1 MSNYPFLNDRIKQ
14 FSEDLGTGNLTL
26 GDEAIGFSSFADVYA
41 DGDTFFYAITDG
53 TRYEIGSG
61 VFVTG
66 VTNSIQRHAIINSDQ
81 NSNNINF
88 PAGKKEIFVTHPATH
103 AIMMGSGLA
112 NHNVPARRGIAFWES
127 SHTLNYDSEFYWNDT
142 LKHLGIR
149 TNVPEYGIDVQG
161 DGSAQSMVRASG
173 FVVGPTGIHFP
184 QDNGDDSSYEGGI
197 QYQHFEPNELYDQNL
212 NNIIE
217 LSGNVHNIF
226 KLKKQN
232 AGYVFAGP
240 IAPADCL
247 SNCGEALPSFRVLE
261 EQDLPN
267 TVVFSGGLIA
277 TSGYLSAYTDAEI
290 AALSGYL
297 ETQSV
302 GTLSGH
308 LQSQIDDNDACCDTL
323 TNTSNELV
331 EAKTFSIV
339 NNSNGAYSISGVGTL
354 GTDNPD
360 IVLHKGLT
368 YDLNIDAVGHNFWIK
383 TESSTGTD
391 NAYNSGVTNN
401 GIESGILKFTV
412 PNDSPSRLYYNCQYH
427 ASMSGSIFT
436 IPTESLTKHSTSVI
450 DGGYIGDTYYTD
462 THVYYYTT
470 NGWKRTA
477 LSSNIVPPPPEPSET
492 SIDNSIQPQSSF
504 VNALGASVEPVYK
517 IIENDGNTLTRVSLS
532 ISASETSL
540 SPGTSV
546 ALQAAYADAS
556 GNFTDAEI
564 YNVATLTVDSSG
576 SVNSTL
582 SLPYTTAVT
591 RVSDSAVK
599 TPTSSDLVKYR
610 IVSQA
615 DAGDGLGGVSFTSS
629 ITNNAS
635 LGIDLF
641 IGGNYNTRT
650 YWTDYDETWKVA
662 GLSSVLRFGYANV
675 PVIDTENSY
684 NWGVNNGTEDIGDS
698 YTEKERFNAYAYLP
712 DFYPDYPWGEA
723 DANSPNILS
732 GDRDDFRSY
741 QPAILIQED
750 LWMQETRDIDRADIQ
765 YLWNNSIFFYNNPYN
780 INDKDNKNAN
790 IYLKDTPYNGK
801 TLNSLLSS
809 ERYYL
814 HKKYANYAPLA
825 RLTNSSS
832 MGDITHMAVS
842 PYNPHV
848 MDTPTDT
855 CSTYYA
861 VTTKGNVFV
870 WGNNHNLQGGLDGLR
885 YKRQGLT
892 TNSYNAGN
900 TIFPTQ
906 VGKFSGPVAISS
918 PDYENAGNQKFIQV
932 EAGDGWAIFLT
943 DNGKVYQAG
952 KSYYDPTHVGKRTY
966 TEAYVEDT
974 NSLVQVN
981 LANGFENIKK
991 ISLYDNTC
999 YAIDDD
1005 GSIYMWGAAFR
1016 AKRIPFEDGI
1026 LFPDYDQE
1034 RPMIIGDV
1042 DIEHPWVDGSDAI
1055 RYVDSDGI
1063 EFDDVSV
1070 GYDHVMLRS
1079 GSKLYILGSHDAKG
1093 VSQYV
1098 PEYTPIQRIPN
1109 FIPVT
1114 TSLNTNPFSMAAG
1127 HKASAYCDGGY
1138 VYMIGR
1144 GNGGTNQSTVSIDNK
1159 GEIVIPEEF
1168 RSRIQAGEKILGQGN
1183 RCFISK
1189 TYNGEFTI
1197 GFINNRSFYVYGFNN
1212 GWADYLPDSV
1222 EARSINSRSNTGIFS
1237 PLSIWDHYADGAIYL
1252 GDFEYASLSFS
1263 PPYETS
1269 MMAMNRQNIM
1279 LQSRKAM
1286 YREVGS
1292 TTVVSVDKRDTIPC
1306 NRYAKQ
1312 GNTEIDVNG
1321 YVLDGGNNWG
1331 LFACAAAKNNLYS
1344 FRMNWSAETGTP
1356 NGHRGGINK
1365 E

>member
-1 MSNYPFLNDRIKQ
+1 MSDYPFLNDRIKQ
-14 FSEDLGTGNLTL
+14 FSNDVGTGNLTL
-26 GDEAIGFSSFADVYA
+26 DSEAIGFSSFGDVYS
-41 DGDTFFYAITDG
+41 DGDKFFYAITDG
-53 TRYEIGSG
+53 TNYEIGSG

-66 VTNSIQRHAIINSDQ
+66 VTNSIQRHAIINSNQ
-81 NSNNINF
+81 TSSNVDF
-88 PAGKKEIFVTHPATH
+88 PLGKKEIFVTHPATH

-127 SHTLNYDSEFYWNDT
+127 SQTLNYDSELYWNDT

-149 TNVPEYGIDVQG
+149 TNTPEYGIDVKG
-161 DGSAQSMVRASG
+161 DGTAQSMVRASG

-184 QDNGDDSSYEGGI
+184 ADNGDDSSYEGGI
-197 QYQHFEPNELYDQNL
+197 QYQHFAPNELYDQNL
-212 NNIIE
+212 NNVIE

-226 KLKKQN
+226 RLKKQN

-240 IAPADCL
+240 IPPADCL

-277 TSGYLSAYTDAEI
+277 TSGYLSAYTDSEV

-302 GTLSGH
+302 GSLSGH
-308 LQSQIDDNDACCDTL
+308 LQSQIDDNDDCCNTL
-323 TNTSNELV
+323 TGTSN
-331 EAKTFSIV
+331 AFIASKTFSIS
-339 NNSNGAYSISGVGTL
+339 NNSNGAYSISGVGTS

-360 IVLHKGLT
+360 LMLHRGFT
-368 YDLNIDAVGHNFWIK
+368 YDLDIDAVGHHFWIK
-383 TESSTGTD
+383 TKSGIGTD
-391 NAYNSGVTNN
+391 DAYNSGVTNN
-401 GIESGILKFTV
+401 GIESGILSFTV
-412 PNDSPSRLYYNCQYH
+412 PNDSPSRLYYNCQHH

-450 DGGYIGDTYYTD
+450 NDGYIGDTYYTD
-462 THVYYYTT
+462 NHVYYYTT
-470 NGWKRTA
+470 NGWKRTV
-477 LSSNIVPPPPEPSET
+477 LSSNVLPSPPEPSET
-492 SIDNSIQPQSSF
+492 AIDNSIRPVSPFINAQS
-504 VNALGASVEPVYK
+504 ASVSPVFTIK
-517 IIENDGNTLTRVSLS
+517 ESHGNTLSR
-532 ISASETSL
+532 TSL
-540 SPGTSV
+540 SVAVNNTNLTQGTSV
-546 ALQAAYADAS
+546 TLQAAYADAS
-556 GNFTDAEI
+556 GNFTDNEI
-564 YNVATLTVDSSG
+564 YNVSTLTVDSSG
-576 SVNSTL
+576 SVSSTL
-582 SLPYTTAVT
+582 SLPNIGSVT
-591 RVSDSAVK
+591 RVSDSVVK
-599 TPTSSDLVKYR
+599 TPTSNDLVKYR
-610 IVSQA
+610 IVPQA
-615 DAGDGLGGVSFTSS
+615 NSSDGLGGTSFTGS
-629 ITNNAS
+629 IANNAN

-650 YWTDYDETWKVA
+650 YWTDYDETWKVQ
-662 GLSSVLRFGYANV
+662 GLNSVLRFGYANV
-675 PVIDTENSY
+675 PVIDRNNSY
-684 NWGVNNGTEDIGDS
+684 NWGINNGTEDISDS

-723 DANSPNILS
+723 DFNNPNIMS
-732 GDRDDFRSY
+732 GDRDDFSSY

-750 LWMQETRDIDRADIQ
+750 LWMQETRDIDRADIM
-765 YLWNNSIFFYNNPYN
+765 YLWNNSIFNYNNSYN
-780 INDKDNKNAN
+780 INDKDNRNAN
-790 IYLKDTPYNGK
+790 IYLKDTPYNDK
-801 TLNSLLSS
+801 TLNSLTKN
-809 ERYYL
+809 ERHYL
-814 HKKYANYAPLA
+814 HKKYANYSPLS
-825 RLTNSSS
+825 RMTNSSN

-848 MDTPTDT
+848 MNSPTST

-892 TNSYNAGN
+892 TNSYTAGS
-900 TIFPTQ
+900 IGFPTQ
-906 VGKFSGPVAISS
+906 VGKFSGPIAMSR

-932 EAGDGWAIFLT
+932 EAGDGWAVFLA
-943 DNGKVYQAG
+943 DDGKVYQAG
-952 KSYYDPTHVGKRTY
+952 KSYYDPTHIGKSVY
-966 TEAYVEDT
+966 TEAYVENTD
-974 NSLVQVN
+974 SLVQVN

-1026 LFPDYDQE
+1026 LFPDYDSE
-1034 RPMIIGDV
+1034 RQMIIGSV
-1042 DIEHPWVDGSDAI
+1042 EIETPWVDGSDAI

-1079 GSKLYILGSHDAKG
+1079 GSKLYILGSHDSKG
-1093 VSQYV
+1093 VSRYV
-1098 PEYTPIQRIPN
+1098 VEYTPIQRIPN
-1109 FIPVT
+1109 FLPVT
-1114 TSLNTNPFSMAAG
+1114 TNLNTNAFSMSAG
-1127 HKASAYCDGGY
+1127 HKVSAYCDGGY

-1144 GNGGTNQSTVSIDNK
+1144 GTGATDRSTVSIDV
-1159 GEIVIPEEF
+1159 ESFTLPDSIRP
-1168 RSRIQAGEKILGQGN
+1168 RIQAGEKILGKGN

-1189 TYNGEFTI
+1189 TYDSEFTI
-1197 GFINNRSFYVYGFNN
+1197 SFISNRSFYAYGYNN

-1222 EARSINSRSNTGIFS
+1222 EARSVNSRFNTGIFT
-1237 PLSIWDHYADGAIYL
+1237 PLSIWDHFADGAVYL

-1279 LQSRKAM
+1279 FQSRKAM
-1286 YREVGS
+1286 YKEIGS

-1312 GNTEIDVNG
+1312 GNTDIERNG
-1321 YVLDGGNNWG
+1321 YVIDGGNNWG
-1331 LFACAAAKNNLYS
+1331 LIACAAAKNSNHSY
-1344 FRMNWSAETGTP
+1344 RKNWSAETGKA
-1356 NGHRGGINK
+1356 NGHKGGMNK